1 MNTENRE
8 EPQILANKFE
18 SVEHIGPRHVA
29 DFDEIADPDERA
41 NRQRAAYERVQ
52 ALLRALGVS

>member
-1 MNTENRE
+1 MVSR
-8 EPQILANKFE
+8 FE
-18 SVEHIGPRHVA
+18 TAEHIGPRHVA